1 MKKNL
6 LWIQNSR
13 LKQLHKTFKTI
24 SGSRISDENKGMFTG
39 YLFSEHLFFIVG
51 LKNNWIE
58 KLPDS
63 TVR

>member
-1 MKKNL
+1 MKNF
-6 LWIQNSR
+6 LWTQNTS

-39 YLFSEHLFFIVG
+39 YLFSEHVFFIVR

-58 KLPDS
+58 KLSDS
-63 TVR
+63 TVK

>member
-1 MKKNL
+1 MKNF
-6 LWIQNSR
+6 LWTQNAT

-24 SGSRISDENKGMFTG
+24 SGSRISDENKGNTG
-39 YLFSEHLFFIVG
+39 YLFSGNVFFIVR